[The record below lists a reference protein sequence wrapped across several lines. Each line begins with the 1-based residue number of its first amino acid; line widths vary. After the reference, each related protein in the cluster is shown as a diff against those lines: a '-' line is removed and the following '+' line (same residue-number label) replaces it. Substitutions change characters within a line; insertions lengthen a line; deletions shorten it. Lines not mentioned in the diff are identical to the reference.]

1 MIRAYEESYLSDAVR
16 NLSAAFDYAIN
27 VCKLDVEEFSSMF
40 LSSRLSK
47 EFELGNPY
55 VISGTSGVELIN
67 KIIKEIY
74 PNFEAPEYIIPMSK
88 SKEYWAGY
96 YLAQY
101 QWYTARSFS
110 DIFRK
115 IPLTEIID
123 MYYIYHEL
131 DISHFIDELNKRYKD
146 KKLETKLK
154 MHRTYAEL
162 SQSELAN
169 RSGVSLRLI
178 QLYEQRVNDI
188 NKAQAHTIYKL
199 ARALY
204 CQVEDLLEDPL
215 SVY

>member
-1 MIRAYEESYLSDAVR
+1 
-16 NLSAAFDYAIN
+16 
-27 VCKLDVEEFSSMF
+27 
-40 LSSRLSK
+40 
-47 EFELGNPY
+47 
-55 VISGTSGVELIN
+55 
-67 KIIKEIY
+67 
-74 PNFEAPEYIIPMSK
+74 MSK

-101 QWYTARSFS
+101 QWYTAKSFS
-110 DIFRK
+110 DIFSK
-115 IPLTEIID
+115 IPLSEIID

-146 KKLETKLK
+146 KKLETKLN

-204 CQVEDLLEDPL
+204 CKVEDLLEDPQ
-215 SVY
+215 SV